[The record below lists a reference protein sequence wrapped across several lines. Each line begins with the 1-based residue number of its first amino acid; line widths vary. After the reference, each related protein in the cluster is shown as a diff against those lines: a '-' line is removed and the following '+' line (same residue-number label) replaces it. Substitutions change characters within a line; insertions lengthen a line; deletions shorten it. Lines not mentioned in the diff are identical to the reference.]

1 MKDNGKIIDKKVKA
15 FSDIKI
21 VLTKVS
27 LLILWNKVK
36 DNKYLKMVISI
47 LDNIKKVDLKVLEN
61 IFGQMKVIMKVIL
74 IKEWEA
80 GLESG

>member
-21 VLTKVS
+21 VLTKVN

>member
-21 VLTKVS
+21 VLIKVS

-61 IFGQMKVIMKVIL
+61 IFG
-74 IKEWEA
+74 
-80 GLESG
+80 